1 MPDELRLTL
10 SESEHTIRQE
20 VSIYN
25 VTRLIRLT
33 NAKTAPEAESETP
46 LDKGTEEDMAIPISQ
61 AQLDG
66 HNQDAASGRLQIG
79 GNGG

>member
-1 MPDELRLTL
+1 MPDELRFTQL
-10 SESEHTIRQE
+10 ESEHTIRQE

-33 NAKTAPEAESETP
+33 NAKTAPEAEAKSETP

-66 HNQDAASGRLQIG
+66 HNQDAASGRL
-79 GNGG
+79 